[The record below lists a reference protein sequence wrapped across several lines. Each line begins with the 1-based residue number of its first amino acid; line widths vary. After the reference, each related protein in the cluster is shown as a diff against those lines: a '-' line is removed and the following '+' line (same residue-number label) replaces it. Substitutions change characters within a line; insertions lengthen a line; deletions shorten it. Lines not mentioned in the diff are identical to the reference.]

1 MTAARTLQDRLR
13 TPTSV
18 TQPTPLRGDS
28 EGMMGPALRTERA
41 VSAMAATHAAA
52 NAAAAGA
59 FVGSTAALVEAANS
73 RRASLRAAMSSV
85 DQTLRGSTTSN
96 GLGVG
101 AGRSGGSG
109 VGGGGAAWSS
119 GLLST
124 SRSVGS
130 AGPYA
135 TTQLPSSSI
144 SNLHSRQHAATSAAS
159 RPLSSFLQT
168 SSPQRA
174 TWHTTSPPRLR
185 LPHSPARSDDS
196 GSGLRASV
204 NDHPTISMRGRYD
217 R

>member
-1 MTAARTLQDRLR
+1 
-13 TPTSV
+13 
-18 TQPTPLRGDS
+18 
-28 EGMMGPALRTERA
+28 MGPTLRTERA

-59 FVGSTAALVEAANS
+59 SVGSTAALVEAANS

-85 DQTLRGSTTSN
+85 DQTLRGSAMGSRP
-96 GLGVG
+96 GVG
-101 AGRSGGSG
+101 AGRSSGSG

-130 AGPYA
+130 AAPYA
-135 TTQLPSSSI
+135 TTQLPSSSTH
-144 SNLHSRQHAATSAAS
+144 NLHSRQHAATSAAS
-159 RPLSSFLQT
+159 RPLNSFLQT

-174 TWHTTSPPRLR
+174 TLYTTSPPRLR

-196 GSGLRASV
+196 GSGLHASV
-204 NDHPTISMRGRYD
+204 NDHPIISMRGRYD